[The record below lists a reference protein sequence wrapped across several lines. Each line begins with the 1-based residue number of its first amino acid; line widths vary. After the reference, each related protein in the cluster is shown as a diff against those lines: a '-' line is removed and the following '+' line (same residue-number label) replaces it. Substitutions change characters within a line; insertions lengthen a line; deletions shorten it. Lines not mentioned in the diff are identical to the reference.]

1 MDNPDRSSQNGNW
14 WERNAPPG
22 FITRDDNALLDL
34 ILVDSREELDALADE
49 NGWCRPEEL
58 TAKFYEYL
66 DTRCLNNPIFDAV
79 LERAFPLEKVSRC
92 GYTFY
97 DCRAGS
103 FGPGN
108 LYPYVQQ
115 ALAVAENAR
124 RSLCTVLAPEYGIY
138 WAKLAHIIPWKLTAA
153 GTLAD
158 AEKLFYYAWNQ
169 YDKTNE
175 PIRII
180 RHGTVQLTNMMGLK
194 QLLQDAAF
202 AVDRQC
208 DAAHL
213 PGLLQGGMSGRR
225 LAFEERMHPLPPGGA
240 DAAELCD
247 LSQGWR
253 ITNRL
258 HHPPEGMLVHFF
270 LAKGER
276 LKNPTAFI
284 LRQEENG
291 RWEWERCIPSYLNE
305 YGALLKE
312 ILEEEY
318 YSSAVRLW
326 VLVIGAGTPLY
337 DPQAAMHQDCYG
349 IAIDR
354 SAHTLDLTEGAEA
367 LEMLR
372 RAVLLRTQ
380 KEISE
385 EKGGAASC
393 ET

>member
-1 MDNPDRSSQNGNW
+1 MDNPDQSSQNGNW

-22 FITRDDNALLDL
+22 FITREDNALLDL
-34 ILVDSREELDALADE
+34 ILVDSREELDALATE

-66 DTRCLNNPIFDAV
+66 DTRCLNSPIFDAV
-79 LERAFPLEKVSRC
+79 LERAFPLEKVRRC

-124 RSLCTVLAPEYGIY
+124 RGLCTVLAPEYGIY

-180 RHGTVQLTNMMGLK
+180 RHGAAKLTNMMGLK

-208 DAAHL
+208 DAARL
-213 PGLLQGGMSGRR
+213 PGLLQGGMPGRR
-225 LAFEERMHPLPPGGA
+225 LAFEERMHPLTLGGA

-247 LSQGWR
+247 LCQGWR

-258 HHPPEGMLVHFF
+258 HHPPEGMLAHFF

-291 RWEWERCIPSYLNE
+291 RWEWERCIPSYFNE
-305 YGALLKE
+305 YGALIKE
-312 ILEEEY
+312 FLEEEY

-326 VLVIGAGTPLY
+326 VLVIGASAPLY
-337 DPQAAMHQDCYG
+337 DPQAALQQDCYG

-354 SAHTLDLTEGAEA
+354 SAHTLDLTEGTEA
-367 LEMLR
+367 LGMLH
-372 RAVLLRTQ
+372 RAVLLRIQ
-380 KEISE
+380 EEISE
-385 EKGGAASC
+385 EKGGEASC